1 MNPVRYTALCLVA
14 VMLCSPASVCRAA
27 ASDYFFIHVVEEQ
40 TGRGVPLVELRTTS
54 MIRLYTDSG
63 GMAAFYEPGLMGQ
76 KVFFFVESPGYEF
89 AADGFGMRGVA
100 LDTQPGKTAIIR
112 IKRTQIA
119 QRLYRN
125 TGQGIYR
132 DSILAGRE
140 VPIDQPLLNAQV
152 CGQDSANNC
161 LYQGKLYWFWGDTAR
176 VSYGLGQFA
185 TSGAVSTLPEKGGLD
200 PDKGVNLT
208 YFADESGFSKKMF
221 PLDGPGMVWID
232 GIITVKDPQGKQRML
247 CHFARM
253 KDLGSFHE
261 RGIGIFNDSKQC
273 FEPILR
279 DTEQLMPYHACGH
292 ATPVLVNDVSYWYFT
307 IPFPAAVRMRVE
319 AVLSKAGDPNQYEVL
334 TALGQDA
341 GHPSSRWIAF
351 GTLADRLGSR
361 AAAQKAL
368 RKEHEAMHMVD
379 SDSKKQITPHGGSV
393 CWNRWRQKW
402 IMIFNQF
409 GGDSSN
415 LGEVWYAEADTPVG
429 PWTAAVKII
438 THNKYS
444 FYNPKQHPYFD
455 QDNGRLIFLE
465 GTYCTTFSGDEKQ
478 ATPRYEYNQIMYRL
492 DLSDPRLKS
501 LQHTQSPDYNLSDP
515 QARPDLSIFGS
526 PAGQSI

>member
-1 MNPVRYTALCLVA
+1 MNPVRYTAICLVA
-14 VMLCSPASVCRAA
+14 VMLCPPAPVCQAA

-119 QRLYRN
+119 QRLYRI

-341 GHPSSRWIAF
+341 GQPSSRWIAF
-351 GTLADRLGSR
+351 GKLIDRLGSR

-455 QDNGRLIFLE
+455 QDNGRLIYLE